1 MADWPDW
8 SERALWK
15 ATEWPVVGAAA
26 KWALNEIGAVPY
38 PGDRFTSAE
47 YRQEPMSDEPLSKAM
62 ADRPSADTI
71 AANAVMSRVMAG
83 PDHFRPETEEEIR
96 ARRDADAADLREWK
110 SYSSDPHETDGFDK
124 IRDENRSEPVD
135 TKAAKAEIAHG
146 KQDLR
151 AARQEQAGG
160 DLLQQTL
167 AIGRQ
172 VEAQTKQSEQKSE
185 TKGRKMQ
192 A

>member
-1 MADWPDW
+1 MA
-8 SERALWK
+8 
-15 ATEWPVVGAAA
+15 
-26 KWALNEIGAVPY
+26 
-38 PGDRFTSAE
+38 
-47 YRQEPMSDEPLSKAM
+47 DEPLSKAM
-62 ADRPSADTI
+62 AGRPSAETI
-71 AANAVMSRVMAG
+71 EANAVMRRVMAG
-83 PDHFRPETEEEIR
+83 PDRGRPATEEEMR
-96 ARRDADAADLREWK
+96 AHRDADAADLREWR
-110 SYSSDPHETDGFDK
+110 SYSSDSHETDGFDK
-124 IRDENRSEPVD
+124 IRDQNRSEPVD
-135 TKAAKAEIAHG
+135 TKTAKAEIAHG
-146 KQDLR
+146 EQDLR